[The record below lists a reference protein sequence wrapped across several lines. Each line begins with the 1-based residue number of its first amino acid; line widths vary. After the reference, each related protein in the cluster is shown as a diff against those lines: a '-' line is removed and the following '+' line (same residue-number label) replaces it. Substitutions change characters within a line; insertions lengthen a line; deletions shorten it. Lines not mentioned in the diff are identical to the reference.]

1 MHWFVAAFDQMTE
14 ELADDTQKK
23 EVQEEV
29 VPTAEIEIL
38 NVATE
43 TETVSEGT
51 ESGKKLPAGSIEM
64 SWKHPK
70 WKSKVGTILW
80 FTDCFQ
86 SEVL

>member
-1 MHWFVAAFDQMTE
+1 MRLKVFSSVHPFIAAFDQMTE

-38 NVATE
+38 NAATE
-43 TETVSEGT
+43 TETVNEGT

-70 WKSKVGTILW
+70 
-80 FTDCFQ
+80 
-86 SEVL
+86 

>member
-1 MHWFVAAFDQMTE
+1 MTE

-51 ESGKKLPAGSIEM
+51 ESGKKLPAGSIETV
-64 SWKHPK
+64 SYTHLTLPTR
-70 WKSKVGTILW
+70 STV
-80 FTDCFQ
+80 
-86 SEVL
+86 